1 MRELNAIEIEQVS
14 GGFIP
19 AIQGALYGIGLLA
32 GNTAVRTT
40 VTWAAQGIVGGTAF
54 AAAQKIVSNS

>member
-1 MRELNAIEIEQVS
+1 MRELDCTEIEMVG

-19 AIQGALYGIGLLA
+19 AIQAVVYGVGLLA

-40 VTWAAQGIVGGTAF
+40 AVWAAQGIVGGSAF
-54 AAAQKIVSNS
+54 AAVQHVVDQS